1 MKKEY
6 QAFIL
11 DLSQVTEGVEVELN
25 IKDLTPGPRKYDSR
39 LVKAMLFSSPEQL
52 PEGDIVW
59 LRSPSGFRHPKPWAM
74 KVTQELGEYMPVP
87 PYSDVR
93 DDAGI

>member
-6 QAFIL
+6 QAFIE
-11 DLSQVTEGVEVELN
+11 DLSQVTDGVEVELN
-25 IKDLTPGPRKYDSR
+25 IKDLTPGPYKYDSR
-39 LVKAMLFSSPEQL
+39 LVKAILFSSPERL
-52 PEGDIVW
+52 PEGDILW
-59 LRSPSGFRHPKPWAM
+59 LRSYSGFLHPKPWAM
-74 KVTQELGEYMPVP
+74 KITRELGDYVPVP

>member
-1 MKKEY
+1 MRKEY
-6 QAFIL
+6 QAFVADFNQIT
-11 DLSQVTEGVEVELN
+11 DGEEIELN

-39 LVKAMLFSSPEQL
+39 LVKAKLFSSPDEL
-52 PEGDIVW
+52 PDGDILW
-59 LRSPSGFRHPKPWAM
+59 LRSHSGYLYPKPWAM
-74 KVTQELGEYMPVP
+74 KITQELGDYVQVP